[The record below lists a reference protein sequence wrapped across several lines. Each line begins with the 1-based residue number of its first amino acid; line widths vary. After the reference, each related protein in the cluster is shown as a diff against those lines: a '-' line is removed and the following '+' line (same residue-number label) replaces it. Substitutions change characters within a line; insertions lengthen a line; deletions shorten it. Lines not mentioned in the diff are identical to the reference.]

1 MYHCILLVIYPKMY
15 VFIFRSFSDRHSVGD
30 TKVPFCLQSCVKP
43 LEYAIAVNDLGSEL
57 THHFVGK
64 EPSGFRFNKLS
75 LNEDGE
81 CLAPLRPQKQRVNL
95 DQHTTFYRLAFV
107 TTARSQLS
115 HSGLCGAFG
124 LFSHAV

>member
-1 MYHCILLVIYPKMY
+1 M
-15 VFIFRSFSDRHSVGD
+15 GD

-64 EPSGFRFNKLS
+64 EPSGLRFNKLS

-81 CLAPLRPQKQRVNL
+81 CLASLRHILLKKKVTL
-95 DQHTTFYRLAFV
+95 YQHNW
-107 TTARSQLS
+107 
-115 HSGLCGAFG
+115 
-124 LFSHAV
+124 